1 MANARKRGNGQG
13 TACKISHNNWKAIAI
28 LGYKDGDLTK
38 PVRRTKSGFR
48 TKSEA
53 LAYIPI
59 LKKEKQA
66 KEKITLKEAYDK
78 WLEGYTSVTQSTL
91 DCYSSGFK
99 LFTDCWYIPISNLDI
114 DELQACIDDTDK
126 GYRTK
131 QNAKVC
137 LNLVYKWAIP
147 RGYVSDNINLAQ
159 FVKVRA
165 GTVVSSKRSFT
176 VEQLEK
182 IKENIG
188 IIPYADYIYCNCYLG
203 FRPSAFLSLKL
214 SDYDPV
220 QKTFRG
226 GIKTE
231 AGIDRIVT
239 ISPKISP
246 IVENI
251 VSQSAGGEGYIFGK
265 KGYKIP
271 LSEYRKVFY
280 RCMELLDFQSEEEHT
295 YTPHCCRHTFA
306 TLMKSVTAPDKDKL
320 SLIGHTTTEQLNYYQ
335 DVDLNDLRKITDNL

>member
-1 MANARKRGNGQG
+1 MAKARKRGNGQG
-13 TACKISHNNWKAIAI
+13 TAYKVGTNNWKAIVI
-28 LGYKDGDLTK
+28 LGYKDNDPTK
-38 PVRRTKSGFR
+38 PIRRTKAGFASK
-48 TKSEA
+48 TEA

-59 LKKEKQA
+59 LRNDKQHKEKL
-66 KEKITLKEAYDK
+66 TLKDAYDK
-78 WLEGYTSVTQSTL
+78 WIDGYTDVSKSTL
-91 DCYSSGFK
+91 DCYKAGFK
-99 LFTDCWYIPISNLDI
+99 LFEDCWYIPLSKLDI
-114 DELQACIDDTDK
+114 DDLQDCIDSTDK

-137 LNLVYKWAIP
+137 LNLLYKWAIP
-147 RGYVSDNINLAQ
+147 RGYISDNINLAQ
-159 FVKVRA
+159 FVKVRV

-176 VEQLEK
+176 AAQLEK

-203 FRPSAFLSLKL
+203 FRPSAFLSLKI

-220 QKTFRG
+220 EKTFRG

-239 ISPKISP
+239 ISPKIVP

-251 VSQSAGGEGYIFGK
+251 VSRAVAGEGYVFGRQGWK
-265 KGYKIP
+265 YP
-271 LSEYRKVFY
+271 LGEYRKMFY
-280 RCMELLDFQSEEEHT
+280 RCMELLGFQPEGEHI

-306 TLMKSVTAPDKDKL
+306 TLMKTVAAPDKDKL